1 MSPKWRVKN
10 NRTRPNT
17 SKQIK
22 GGKHTLHN
30 IAGGILP
37 LASHLSLEKAIH
49 WGMSETFGRKVAGN
63 CFRKFGWYLKTSLH
77 GHPMKKKKFEGVNV
91 TVLKRCSLVNL
102 KIGKLSFRICCLNL
116 KKKLREQTDRKGHLL
131 MFHAIKVDLAIRWI
145 WVPCAFMTYFDVITT
160 LQ

>member
-49 WGMSETFGRKVAGN
+49 WGMSETFGHKMAGN
-63 CFRKFGWYLKTSLH
+63 CFRKFGWYLKSSIH
-77 GHPMKKKKFEGVNV
+77 GHPRKKQNSKEWILLCS
-91 TVLKRCSLVNL
+91 TAVLTLTSSYVRLGFNHQATGTFTLNSDRSGPYCTQFWAWNL
-102 KIGKLSFRICCLNL
+102 NRLSFGICCLNL
-116 KKKLREQTDRKGHLL
+116 EKIESKQIEK
-131 MFHAIKVDLAIRWI
+131 AI
-145 WVPCAFMTYFDVITT
+145 C
-160 LQ
+160 